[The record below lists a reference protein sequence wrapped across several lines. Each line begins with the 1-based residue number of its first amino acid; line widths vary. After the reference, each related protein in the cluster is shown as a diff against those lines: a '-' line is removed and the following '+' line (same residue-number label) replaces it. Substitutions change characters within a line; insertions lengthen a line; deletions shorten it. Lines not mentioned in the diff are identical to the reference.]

1 MAFTQQSVPLEPWG
15 YYHPQPAINGYVVMS
30 HPSPV
35 QRQLCP
41 AMSGPVDRSTMG
53 LPYPSAPPLHTLP
66 TPATRHEWPTHS
78 NMAYTH
84 RKMPFRDSAHW
95 ERPVVPLVTPEHK
108 ERHSANLCDGVSGR
122 DGRQRSPSIS
132 AKLEKGNFKTPD
144 PPNTKDIKFNKP
156 TGAVVVD
163 FRTSVDTLMKA
174 IQKRPISYASNK
186 GALENDQVKA
196 EPESPNTHMRRHT
209 GEKPF
214 QCKQCPKSFAQ
225 LGNLHSHMATH
236 TGGKPFVCKL
246 DQCNKGF
253 AQRGNLKIHQNK
265 YHEKAVMELADLMI
279 STPDVEGL
287 NDDQREMCRYF
298 AGIFKNSNKG
308 IKGRGKGRRVSTSA
322 GMAKTTSTHRPIENF
337 STYVSLA
344 AYSSK
349 RISSTQQ

>member
-1 MAFTQQSVPLEPWG
+1 MSSICSLDAFPPTSSSIPAEVVNAPKTKKFVCDIDSCGKAFDQGHHLDNHKRAHTGEKPYKCPWLPCESSFSQSG
-15 YYHPQPAINGYVVMS
+15 
-30 HPSPV
+30 
-35 QRQLCP
+35 
-41 AMSGPVDRSTMG
+41 
-53 LPYPSAPPLHTLP
+53 
-66 TPATRHEWPTHS
+66 
-78 NMAYTH
+78 
-84 RKMPFRDSAHW
+84 
-95 ERPVVPLVTPEHK
+95 
-108 ERHSANLCDGVSGR
+108 NL
-122 DGRQRSPSIS
+122 
-132 AKLEKGNFKTPD
+132 K
-144 PPNTKDIKFNKP
+144 
-156 TGAVVVD
+156 
-163 FRTSVDTLMKA
+163 
-174 IQKRPISYASNK
+174 
-186 GALENDQVKA
+186 
-196 EPESPNTHMRRHT
+196 THMRRHT

-279 STPDVEGL
+279 STLDVEGL

-322 GMAKTTSTHRPIENF
+322 GMAKRTSTHRPIENF